1 MTDVHALARLQGVK
15 GNTGKAMINHYT
27 YFMLCMY
34 VCMLKLVRL
43 FIIV

>member
-27 YFMLCMY
+27 YVMLCMY
-34 VCMLKLVRL
+34 VCMYAEASTIFV
-43 FIIV
+43 

>member
-27 YFMLCMY
+27 YFMLCY
-34 VCMLKLVRL
+34 VCMYAEAST
-43 FIIV
+43 IIV